1 MRNNIK
7 RFRQERGLLQREL
20 ASIIGVSKEAISDWE
35 VGDRNPSRDQQKAV
49 SVALKVPLN
58 RLFPDY
64 SPEEPEKTVIGGN
77 GKFAKRVEVSTM
89 NGLRQSARIRMGE
102 KMIVRLN
109 VGQACGSGTDDG
121 NVRFLRGKVVQIA
134 PNWFRVQTDK
144 GWSTCVHYQA
154 FLTESTV
161 RRAKK

>member
-102 KMIVRLN
+102 KMIVKLAN
-109 VGQACGSGTDDG
+109 VSGEGSSFVPGT
-121 NVRFLRGKVVQIA
+121 VVQIT
-134 PNWFRVQTDK
+134 PNWFRVRLDK
-144 GWSTCVHYQA
+144 SGYSTCVHYQA
-154 FLTESTV
+154 FLSENDV
-161 RRAKK
+161 RRATKRK